1 MLPQSVMGRKR
12 KDGKEIE
19 SNDKQRKQAV
29 MKLQKFM
36 IVCACTLVVCSC
48 GQGKAEKELA
58 QQERDSLQR
67 VIDGKDAELDDIMG
81 TFNEVQ
87 EGIRRISEAE
97 GRVTIADATR
107 ENASSRELIRENL
120 DYIEQAMKQNR
131 DMVAQLKEKLHN
143 SNIKAEKLQ
152 KAIANL
158 QSQIEQQQ
166 QRIQELEASLA
177 EKDEELIRKGQEI
190 SELND
195 NVSALEADNQSKSKS
210 LAAQEKQLNE
220 AWFVFGTKSE
230 LKEQKIL
237 ASGDVLKD
245 DNFNRD
251 YFTQIDIR
259 YDKEVKL
266 YSKSAKL
273 LTTHPSGSYNLVK
286 DAQGQYELH
295 ITDPK
300 RFWSVTRYLVVQ
312 VR

>member
-1 MLPQSVMGRKR
+1 
-12 KDGKEIE
+12 
-19 SNDKQRKQAV
+19 
-29 MKLQKFM
+29 MKLHKIM
-36 IVCACTLVVCSC
+36 ILCACTSIIVCSC
-48 GQGKAEKELA
+48 NQGNAVSEA
-58 QQERDSLQR
+58 ARQERDSLQR
-67 VIDGKDAELDDIMG
+67 IIDEKDAELDDIMG

-97 GRVTIADATR
+97 GRVTVADATR

-120 DYIEQAMKQNR
+120 EFIEQAMKQNR
-131 DMVAQLKEKLHN
+131 DMVAQLKEKLRN
-143 SNIKAEKLQ
+143 SSIKAEKLQ
-152 KAIANL
+152 KTIANL
-158 QSQIEQQQ
+158 QNQIEQQA

-195 NVSALEADNQSKSKS
+195 NVTSLEADNESKSKS
-210 LAAQEKQLNE
+210 LAAQEKELNE

-237 ASGDVLKD
+237 TSGDVLRD
-245 DNFNRD
+245 GNFNRD

-259 YDKEVKL
+259 YDKEIKL

-273 LTTHPSGSYNLVK
+273 LTTHPSGSYNLTK
-286 DAQGQYELH
+286 DAQGQYELR
-295 ITDPK
+295 ITNPQK
-300 RFWSVTRYLVVQ
+300 FWSVSKYLVVQ